1 MSDHTKDSIN
11 VTRRLLMAGA
21 PVAAVAPQALSPSDQ
36 VAALASEW
44 LSADAEI
51 ERAYLVWSRVE
62 ASLIHS
68 ARRVPLGRQA
78 ALRIRAKLSD
88 LDGQIDALS
97 AKRDAILAS
106 LQAAALTDI
115 HSALSKLV
123 VATRRLEGEGGPE
136 HRLVSD
142 AVAYLARSSCAKCG
156 CRLC

>member
-1 MSDHTKDSIN
+1 MSDYTKDSIN

-21 PVAAVAPQALSPSDQ
+21 PVAALAQKESPPSDQ

-51 ERAYLVWSRVE
+51 DRAYMVWSRLE

-68 ARRVPLGRQA
+68 ARRVPLRSQA

-136 HRLVSD
+136 HLLVSD
-142 AVAYLARSSCAKCG
+142 AVAFLARSSCAKCG

>member
-1 MSDHTKDSIN
+1 MSDYTKKPIN
-11 VTRRLLMAGA
+11 VTRRFVMAGL
-21 PVAAVAPQALSPSDQ
+21 PVTAAAPQALSPSDQ

-51 ERAYLVWSRVE
+51 DRAYLVWSRLE

-88 LDGQIDALS
+88 LDGQIDTLS
-97 AKRDAILAS
+97 ARRDAILTS
-106 LQAAALTDI
+106 LQTAALTDM

-142 AVAYLARSSCAKCG
+142 AVAFLARASCAKCG

>member
-1 MSDHTKDSIN
+1 MSDYTKDPIN
-11 VTRRLLMAGA
+11 VTRRFVMAGL
-21 PVAAVAPQALSPSDQ
+21 PVTAVAPQVPSPSDH

-51 ERAYLVWSRVE
+51 DHAYLVWSRLE
-62 ASLIHS
+62 ASLIQS
-68 ARRVPLGRQA
+68 AQRVPLRRQA

-88 LDGQIDALS
+88 LDGQIDGLT
-97 AKRDAILAS
+97 AKRDAILTS
-106 LQAAALTDI
+106 LEAAAATDI

-142 AVAYLARSSCAKCG
+142 AVAFLARSSCAKCG
-156 CRLC
+156 RRLC